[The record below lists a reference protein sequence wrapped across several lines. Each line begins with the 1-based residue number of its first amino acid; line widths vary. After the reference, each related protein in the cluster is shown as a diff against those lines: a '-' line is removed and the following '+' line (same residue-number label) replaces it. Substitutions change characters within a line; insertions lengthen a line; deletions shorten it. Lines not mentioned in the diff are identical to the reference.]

1 MTKVLI
7 DGDIIAYR
15 SASHRVPVVDE
26 HNNPVVDEETGVGLK
41 RPCTLEEALE
51 KSDTLIA
58 KILERTLFIAAPHEY
73 QVYLTGKGNFRFEI
87 AKSHIYKGNRKDG
100 EKPLWLPNVRQHM
113 QEKWNAIVSEGEE
126 ADDLI
131 AIEATRYGPDTIV
144 ASVDKDMMQLPC
156 KHYNFGRDEWY
167 TVSELD
173 GLRFFYTQILT
184 GDSADNIIG
193 LYRVGPAKAKTILAG
208 CNTEEKLWDA
218 VVKAYD
224 GDEERVVENARLLW
238 LRRKEG
244 ELWQAPRDRE
254 P

>member
-15 SASHRVPVVDE
+15 SAFHAKDQ
-26 HNNPVVDEETGVGLK
+26 DLK
-41 RPCTLEEALE
+41 VATDKA
-51 KSDTLIA
+51 DQLIN
-58 KILERTLFIAAPHEY
+58 KILERTLFVAAPHEY
-73 QVYLTGKGNFRFEI
+73 QVYLTGKGNFRFEV

-100 EKPLWLPNVRQHM
+100 EKPLWLGGVRQHM
-113 QEKWNAIVSEGEE
+113 IDNWNAIVSDGEE

-144 ASVDKDMMQLPC
+144 ASIDKDMMQIPC

-167 TVSELD
+167 TVDVHE
-173 GLRFFYTQILT
+173 GLTFFYTQILT

-193 LYRVGPAKAKTILAG
+193 LYRVGPAKAKQILAG
-208 CNTEEKLWDA
+208 CDTEEKLWDA

-244 ELWQAPRDRE
+244 ELWQPPQKRE
-254 P
+254 G